1 MAEEQRSRFQERM
14 QARLN
19 GDKSQSLTEREL
31 QNVDLFEKLVDNVIE
46 ILKKE
51 IDAMRE
57 GDFETLT
64 ELFELKKECVTSL
77 ETKMPIIE
85 EYLQSNSDGLDE
97 LREKIV
103 SLKALIDENGVL
115 IERMHA
121 ATGSIVREWEKLK
134 DRHSLSGTYGKDGRK
149 QSAHTR
155 GRQKFDEK
163 L

>member
-1 MAEEQRSRFQERM
+1 M
-14 QARLN
+14 QARLSGEN
-19 GDKSQSLTEREL
+19 ATSLTDREI
-31 QNVDLFEKLVDNVIE
+31 QNVDLFEQLVDNVIE

-51 IDAMRE
+51 IDAMKE

-85 EYLQSNSDGLDE
+85 EYLQSSRDGMDD
-97 LREKIV
+97 LRAKIV
-103 SLKALIDENGVL
+103 ELKALIDENGVL

-121 ATGSIVREWEKLK
+121 ATGSIVREWEKIK

-149 QSAHTR
+149 QSSHMPT
-155 GRQKFDEK
+155 RQKFDEK